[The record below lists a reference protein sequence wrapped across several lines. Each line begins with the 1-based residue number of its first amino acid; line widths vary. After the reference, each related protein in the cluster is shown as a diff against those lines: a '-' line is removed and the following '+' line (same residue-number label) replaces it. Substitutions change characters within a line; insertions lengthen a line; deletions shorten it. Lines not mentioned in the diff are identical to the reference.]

1 MTEINT
7 NNNSLQI
14 GQTRDPLSVS
24 NVPSNQ
30 AIAPTSDATAY
41 GAPVNIAAQKASVF
55 NDCEIPEE
63 TLNLLRSANENPNFQ
78 GLQNFFKATGFKRSY
93 MAQIAAKPALGVE
106 HSPTRFYSKNRH
118 PSRSQNTCNTSQ
130 AA

>member
-1 MTEINT
+1 MTEINKSD
-7 NNNSLQI
+7 NS
-14 GQTRDPLSVS
+14 RPVAPLHQALKAS
-24 NVPSNQ
+24 NAPSNQ
-30 AIAPTSDATAY
+30 AIAPTSDATAH
-41 GAPVNIAAQKASVF
+41 GEPVNILAKKASVF

-78 GLQNFFKATGFKRSY
+78 GIQNFFKATGFKRSY